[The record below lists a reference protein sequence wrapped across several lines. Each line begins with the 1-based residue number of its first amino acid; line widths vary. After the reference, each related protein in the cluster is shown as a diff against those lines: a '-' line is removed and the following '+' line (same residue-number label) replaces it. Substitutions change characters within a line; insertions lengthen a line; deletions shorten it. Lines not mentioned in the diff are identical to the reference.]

1 MESCFRRAGRS
12 LIAAGALAVFTSL
25 AAAPMA
31 NAQAAAQQPAGQQ
44 AAGQKNYKDRGEYDL
59 YSKITQTQDP
69 KERLQLLNT
78 WQDKYPQTDFNQ
90 ERLQYF
96 VATLAQLAQS
106 DPSARQQLLQKASD
120 LLKIDP
126 KNYQAMYYV
135 SLFGPGVGG
144 TACTPD
150 VVSQVQTN
158 AQGVVDNI
166 NSMFDPAKKP
176 QAMSDADFTKAK
188 NGALAVAHNALAW
201 ADTCKKDN
209 AGAENEYKASLE
221 ANPDQGNI
229 SAAYAKLLYDDKKTP
244 DALFEYARAAEYA
257 GPGPSLPQATRT
269 QLQDFF
275 NKAYQGYHGGADGAD
290 QILNQ
295 AKTAA
300 LPPTGFNIVSAN
312 QAAQGEADALNARIQ
327 SDPAFKIWYAVEQS
341 LQQKGDAFF
350 NTDVKDAEI
359 PGGAEGVKWF
369 KGTVI
374 SLDPPDAPTK
384 VVLGVQDPKTAD
396 ATLLF
401 SKPLTPDALNT
412 IKVGNQIEFSGVA
425 DSYTAT
431 PYMLT
436 FKDPSVNGV
445 QTAAPP
451 KKGTTRR
458 HK

>member
-1 MESCFRRAGRS
+1 MNFVFPRAVRS

-25 AAAPMA
+25 SVTAVA
-31 NAQAAAQQPAGQQ
+31 NAQAAAQPGGQQ
-44 AAGQKNYKDRGEYDL
+44 AGQKNYKDRGEYDL
-59 YSKITQTQDP
+59 YSKVTQTQDP

-78 WQDKYPQTDFNQ
+78 WQDKYPQTDFSQ

-96 VATLAQLAQS
+96 VATLAQLAPN
-106 DPSARQQLLQKASD
+106 DPQARTQLLQKAND
-120 LLKIDP
+120 LLKVDP
-126 KNYQAMYYV
+126 KNFQAMYYT

-144 TACTPD
+144 TSCSSD
-150 VVSQVQTN
+150 VTSQVQTS

-166 NSMFDPAKKP
+166 NTPFDASKKP
-176 QAMSDADFTKAK
+176 QNMSQADFDKAK
-188 NGALAVAHNALAW
+188 NAALAIAHNALAW
-201 ADTCKKDN
+201 VDSCKKDN
-209 AGAENEYKASLE
+209 AGAENEYKASLQ

-244 DALFEYARAAEYA
+244 DALFEYARAAEYT
-257 GPGPSLPQATRT
+257 GPGPSLPPATRT

-275 NKAYQGYHGGADGAD
+275 NKAYQGYHGGTDGAD

-295 AKTAA
+295 AKTDA
-300 LPPTGFNIVSAN
+300 LPPAGFNIVSAN
-312 QAAQGEADALNARIQ
+312 QAAQGEADKLNARIQ
-327 SDPAFKIWYAVEQS
+327 SDPGFKIWYAVEQS

-350 NTDVKDAEI
+350 NSDVKDAEI
-359 PGGAEGVKWF
+359 PGGAQGVKWF

-384 VVLGVQDPKTAD
+384 VVLGVQDEKTPD

-412 IKVGNQIEFSGVA
+412 IKPGSQIEFSGVA
-425 DSYTAT
+425 DSYTAN

>member
-1 MESCFRRAGRS
+1 M
-12 LIAAGALAVFTSL
+12 SL
-25 AAAPMA
+25 AAAPLA
-31 NAQAAAQQPAGQQ
+31 SAQATAQQPAGQQ

-59 YSKITQTQDP
+59 YSKITQTKDP

-78 WQDKYPQTDFNQ
+78 WQDKYPQTDFNK
-90 ERLQYF
+90 ERLQYY
-96 VATLAQLAQS
+96 VATLAQLAPT
-106 DPSARQQLLQKASD
+106 DPQARQQLLQKASE
-120 LLKIDP
+120 LLKLDP
-126 KNYQAMYYV
+126 KDFQAMYYTA
-135 SLFGPGVGG
+135 LFGPGVGG
-144 TACTPD
+144 TSCPAD
-150 VVSQVQTN
+150 VSSEVQTA

-166 NSMFDPAKKP
+166 NTPFDPSKKP
-176 QAMSDADFTKAK
+176 ANMSDADFTKAK
-188 NGALAVAHNALAW
+188 NAALAIAHNALAW
-201 ADTCKKDN
+201 VDTCKKDM

-244 DALFEYARAAEYA
+244 DALFEYARASQYS
-257 GPGPSLPQATRT
+257 GPGSALPEATRT

-275 NKAYQGYHGGADGAD
+275 NKAYQGYHGSADGAP
-290 QILNQ
+290 QVLEA
-295 AKTAA
+295 AKTQAV
-300 LPPTGFNIVSAN
+300 PPSGFNIVSAN
-312 QAAQGEADALNARIQ
+312 QAAQKEADTLQARIN

-350 NTDVKDAEI
+350 NSEVKDAEI

-384 VVLGVQDPKTAD
+384 VVLGVQDPKAPD

-401 SKPLTPDALNT
+401 SKPLPPEALNT

-425 DSYTAT
+425 DSYTAN

-445 QTAAPP
+445 QTVTPP
-451 KKGTTRR
+451 KRGRSR